1 MKKERVRQIAQ
12 EVSARLTEQHIGCF
26 RGMDK
31 PLFLIS
37 AAYPG
42 VWLEHVYDS
51 VFYAKNKKE
60 GLSLAENTVRLF
72 LSRQTAEG
80 QFPCYIWNA
89 DRLPHLAPEL
99 LTGYGQ
105 IQECVSFARLCFEVY
120 EMNRDSAFLAEVYA
134 ACRRWDGWLRRYR
147 MTTGRGLIEMFYG
160 YDTGHDNSA
169 RLDGMACPGNQMK
182 DGVPQNAAT
191 LPPEDG
197 ITPILAVDMNCNFF
211 GTQTALADMA
221 EALGLPDE
229 AAEWRE
235 KATEVKE
242 NLFRHCFDENDCF
255 FYDADREGRLR
266 KCRSSTVLHLFL
278 EGVLDPT
285 EDRALIE
292 KIYTRYLANPTEFGT
307 PYPFP
312 AVSVSD
318 PTWERPDPQPNNWG
332 YYSEGLIALRCTR
345 WMDRYGFSRDFDRLC
360 EAWLSAWT
368 AAYPDFCM
376 GQELH
381 PLTGIP
387 SASSE
392 WYSSTMLFY
401 LFAARRLGYTEEFDA

>member
-1 MKKERVRQIAQ
+1 MDKECIVSIAREVRT
-12 EVSARLTEQHIGCF
+12 RLEEKHIGCF
-26 RGMDK
+26 RGMDT
-31 PLFLIS
+31 PLLLIS
-37 AAYPG
+37 TAYPG

-51 VFYAKNKKE
+51 VFYAKNRRE

-72 LSRQTAEG
+72 LDRQTEEG

-89 DRLPHLAPEL
+89 DRLPHLAPEE

-120 EMNRDSAFLAEVYA
+120 EMNRDPAFLSDVYA
-134 ACRRWDGWLRRYR
+134 ACKRWDGWLRRYR
-147 MTTGRGLIEMFYG
+147 MTTGRGLIEMFCG

-169 RLDGMACPGNQMK
+169 RLAGLSCEGNYVK
-182 DGVPQNAAT
+182 DGVLQNASV

-197 ITPILAVDMNCNFF
+197 ITPILAVDMNCNFYA
-211 GTQTALADMA
+211 TQVALADMA
-221 EALGLPDE
+221 DALGLTRE
-229 AAEWRE
+229 ASEWRE
-235 KATEVKE
+235 KAKEVKRG
-242 NLFRHCFDENDCF
+242 LFRHFFDEEDCF
-255 FYDADREGRLR
+255 FYDADCAGNLR
-266 KCRSSTVLHLFL
+266 MCRSSTVLHLFL

-285 EDRALIE
+285 EDAALISE
-292 KIYTRYLANPTEFGT
+292 IYRRYISCPTEFGT

-381 PLTGIP
+381 PMTGIP

-401 LFAARRLGYTEEFDA
+401 LFAARRLGYTEGFDA